1 MKGRMNRD
9 WARRRRVLDRQKVRA
24 VLRTAFCQGS
34 QVLTERQRAVLGD
47 WSSHLEGT
55 GSLVD
60 QMMVGVRM
68 SREPRASSVTRVR
81 RRCAWT
87 GRSRGMMRSWHMSR
101 ITFRSKAL
109 AGHLAGVRKSSW

>member
-1 MKGRMNRD
+1 MNRD
-9 WARRRRVLDRQKVRA
+9 WQRRRRVMARQGVRS

-34 QVLTERQRAVLGD
+34 QVLTDVQRAKLGE
-47 WSSHLEGT
+47 WSTHLEGT

-60 QMMVGVRM
+60 QMMVGVRL

-109 AGHLAGVRKSSW
+109 TGQLAGVRKSSW